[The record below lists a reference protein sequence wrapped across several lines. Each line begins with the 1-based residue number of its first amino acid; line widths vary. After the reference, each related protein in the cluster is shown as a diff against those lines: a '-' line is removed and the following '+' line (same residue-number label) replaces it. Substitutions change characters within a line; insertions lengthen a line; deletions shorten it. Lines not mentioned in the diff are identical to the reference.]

1 VYVCRC
7 VGVVGGQGSWGKW
20 AESQTKGRGTEQAR
34 NRDKSDRDVG
44 NGDNAKV
51 SE

>member
-1 VYVCRC
+1 VCRC